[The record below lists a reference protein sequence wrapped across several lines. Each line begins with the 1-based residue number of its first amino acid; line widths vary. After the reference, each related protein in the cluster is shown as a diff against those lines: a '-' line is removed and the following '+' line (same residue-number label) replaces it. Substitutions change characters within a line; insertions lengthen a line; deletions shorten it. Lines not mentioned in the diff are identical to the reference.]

1 MNKASQAPANGTDS
15 RHGHAAKRVLQVATR
30 TVLLAL
36 VAVIALTAVT
46 GTASA
51 QAQHRAKQPVGFV
64 YHWSTGSNGIV
75 VQPVGSV
82 PKHWALATVIRNW
95 NAAAGLHVHQ
105 GRCSDFPRQHCVQVV
120 SYNAENS
127 GSVGDAVIYPN
138 SETPTVVHLN
148 RAYWGWSN
156 VDSQAVTCHELGH
169 AVGFTHDEPSGCT
182 SQDNRETPS
191 TWELDRATRAYLDA
205 S

>member
-1 MNKASQAPANGTDS
+1 MNKGLQSPATDS
-15 RHGHAAKRVLQVATR
+15 LTRVGHAAKRSIQIATR
-30 TVLLAL
+30 ALLIAL
-36 VAVIALTAVT
+36 VAVIALTAAT
-46 GTASA
+46 STASA
-51 QAQHRAKQPVGFV
+51 QARHHAEQPAGFV
-64 YHWSTGSNGIV
+64 YHWSTGSNDIV
-75 VQPVGSV
+75 VQTVGSV
-82 PKHWALATVIRNW
+82 PKHWALSKVIRNW
-95 NAAAGLHVHQ
+95 NAAADLNVHK
-105 GRCSDFPRQHCVQVV
+105 GRCSDFPRQHCVKVI

-138 SETPTVVHLN
+138 SETPTVIHLN
-148 RAYWGWSN
+148 KAYWGWSN

-191 TWELDRATRAYLDA
+191 SWELSRATKAYLDA